1 MNQTEWDRWSSDVVE
16 KHQRDKSREIYDEV
30 IRSRILKVLNG
41 KLTCSVCRAGELPA
55 VKIGG
60 RIEIKSWLH
69 RLLPD
74 LEITKDNKS
83 GIGTMITAKL
93 ACKGCRHLG
102 EVTIVPDV
110 AIEEP
115 FGEGKDFSY
124 HTDKKNWT
132 FDVRVFDEML
142 AKGTFKLW
150 KEEEK
155 NG

>member
-1 MNQTEWDRWSSDVVE
+1 MNQTEWDRWSADVVE
-16 KHQRDKSREIYDEV
+16 KHQRDKSRESYDEV
-30 IRSRILKVLNG
+30 IRSRILKVLDG
-41 KLTCSVCRAGELPA
+41 KLKCSVCRAGELPA

-60 RIEIKSWLH
+60 RIEIKYWQQH
-69 RLLPD
+69 A
-74 LEITKDNKS
+74 EITKDNKP
-83 GIGTMITAKL
+83 GIGSMITVRL

-110 AIEEP
+110 VIEEP

-124 HTDKKNWT
+124 DTDKKNWT